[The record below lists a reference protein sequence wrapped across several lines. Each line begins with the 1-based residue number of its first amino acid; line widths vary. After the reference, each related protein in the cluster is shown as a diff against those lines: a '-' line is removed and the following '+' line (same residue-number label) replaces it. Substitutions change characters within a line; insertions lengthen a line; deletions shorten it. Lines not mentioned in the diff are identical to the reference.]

1 MKAMVLAAGRGERM
15 RPLTDTI
22 PKPLVPLAGRPLIE
36 HAIGRL
42 AQAGVTELVVNLGY
56 RGEQLRAHLGDG
68 SRLGVRIAYSDEGDP
83 PLDTGGGVFRALDLL
98 GDDPFLVVNS
108 DIYSRFDLAPLA
120 ARAAAMPA
128 RDLAHLVLVPN
139 PAERP
144 NGDFALVDDGRV
156 LNDGALRLTYAGLS
170 ILKPELFWNCE
181 DGRFSLVPLWRHAAA
196 CGQLGGERYD
206 GLWSDVGTPER
217 LASLETRLQESP

>member
-1 MKAMVLAAGRGERM
+1 MKAMVLSAGRGDRM
-15 RPLTDTI
+15 RPLTDAM
-22 PKPLVPLAGRPLIE
+22 PKPLLRVAGRPLIE

-42 AQAGVTELVVNLGY
+42 AAAGVTDLVVNLGY
-56 RGEQLRAHLGDG
+56 RGSQIRDHLGDG
-68 SRLGVRIAYSDEGDP
+68 ARLGVTIEYSDEGEP

-98 GDDPFLVVNS
+98 GDQPFLVANADIFS
-108 DIYSRFDLAPLA
+108 DFDFAPLA
-120 ARAAAMPA
+120 ARAAAMPD

-139 PAERP
+139 PVQHP
-144 NGDFALVDDGRV
+144 TGDFAFDDGRV

-170 ILKPELFWNCE
+170 ILRPELFWNCE

-206 GLWSDVGTPER
+206 GRWSDVGTPER
-217 LASLETRLQESP
+217 LAALEAQLQES